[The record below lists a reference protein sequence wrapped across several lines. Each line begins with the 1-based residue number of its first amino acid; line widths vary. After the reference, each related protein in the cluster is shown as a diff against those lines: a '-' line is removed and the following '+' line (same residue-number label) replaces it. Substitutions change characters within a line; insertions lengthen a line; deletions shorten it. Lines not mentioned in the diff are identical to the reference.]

1 MMSKNTSN
9 QVNFTLNCNGKLIYV
24 DKPIIMGII
33 NITPDSFY
41 ADSSTQNIDAILQKA
56 HQMVVDGATIIDIG
70 AQSTRPGSTYL
81 TWEQEWERLAKPLQK
96 IRAALPNILLSVD
109 SFHSTIAEKAVRLG
123 VDIVNDISGGTMD
136 ANMLKVMGSLNV
148 PYIAMHIKGTPKT
161 MQEKPIYKDIVVDL
175 MDYFIA
181 KQFACEEAGIK
192 DLIIDV
198 GFGFGKTITDN
209 YTLLQ
214 NLHNFSAIL
223 EKPILVGIS
232 RKSMIYKILGITP
245 EESLN
250 GTTALHIVAL
260 QNGASILRVHDVKEA
275 VEVVKLWE
283 CLDV

>member
-1 MMSKNTSN
+1 MMLKNTSN

-24 DKPIIMGII
+24 DKPIVMGII

-41 ADSSTQNIDAILQKA
+41 APSSTQYIDAILQKA
-56 HQMVVDGATIIDIG
+56 NQMAVDGATIIDMG

-81 TWEQEWERLAKPLQK
+81 TWEQEWERLAKPLQE

-109 SFHSTIAEKAVRLG
+109 TFHSTIAEKAVRLG

-136 ANMLKVMGSLNV
+136 ANMLKVVGSLNV
-148 PYIAMHIKGTPKT
+148 PYIAMHIQGTPQT
-161 MQEKPIYKDIVVDL
+161 MQENPMYKDIVVDL

-181 KQFACEEAGIK
+181 QQFACEEAGIK

-198 GFGFGKTITDN
+198 GFGFGKTIAHN

-214 NLHNFSAIL
+214 NLYNFSAVL

-232 RKSMIYKILGITP
+232 RKSMIYKVLDSTP

-250 GTTALHIVAL
+250 GTTALHVVAL
-260 QNGASILRVHDVKEA
+260 QNGASILRVHDVREA

-283 CLDV
+283 CLNA